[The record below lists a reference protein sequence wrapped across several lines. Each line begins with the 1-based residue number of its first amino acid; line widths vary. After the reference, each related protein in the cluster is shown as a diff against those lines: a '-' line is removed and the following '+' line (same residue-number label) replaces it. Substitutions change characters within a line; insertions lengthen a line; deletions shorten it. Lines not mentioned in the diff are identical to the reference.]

1 MTDNSTPKD
10 ALAVVETWAHAFA
23 ASDVDT
29 IVATYA
35 DDALFMGT
43 SSKSLVKDRAGIRK
57 YFEAALLSNRPRGA
71 GLTDVESMALADG
84 AVLVTGLDAVTG
96 VRDGAKYTN
105 PGRVT
110 FVVARRGDGWKIAHF
125 HRSAMP
131 G

>member
-1 MTDNSTPKD
+1 MTDKSIPKD
-10 ALAVVETWAHAFA
+10 ALAVVETWAKAFA

-43 SSKSLVKDRAGIRK
+43 SSTSLVKDSAGIRK

-71 GLTDVESMALADG
+71 SLTHVESMMLGDDAI
-84 AVLVTGLDAVTG
+84 LVTGLDAVTG
-96 VRDGAKYTN
+96 VRDGAIYTN

-110 FVVARRGDGWKIAHF
+110 FVVAHRGDAWKIAHF

>member
-1 MTDNSTPKD
+1 MTDKSIVKA
-10 ALAVVETWAHAFA
+10 ALAVVETWAAAFT

-71 GLTDVESMALADG
+71 SLTDVASMALADG
-84 AVLVTGLDAVTG
+84 AVLVTGLDTVTG
-96 VRDGAKYTN
+96 VRDGATYTN

-110 FVVARRGDGWKIAHF
+110 FVVARRGDDWKIAHF